1 MFGGVGFRQQV
12 RDVVGI
18 YPTPH
23 RGLILVHLCAPDLAS
38 GAWTVTEV
46 RTVQQSWTIEQGA
59 MLLAGIVH
67 EELKRAG
74 WTRYALCLALPP
86 EAVDIRENVLPLA
99 LSGAELR
106 EALLWS
112 LRASTDGSAL
122 PEDAQILCASPSE
135 EDVCR
140 YWIALCAEA
149 DIRALFSAFDTA
161 GLRLR
166 RLTVCPPVGGVLSP
180 FLALAE
186 EAPLSWESAEQI
198 PDELMQPAVYAGLL
212 FHAATPTHL
221 YIKRDAESF
230 AWLRHHAA
238 AAITF
243 CATALFLVGSAAHA
257 GACLWAR
264 QEAERVET
272 ALSAY
277 ESDRRSMERSTV
289 LQREIAQRIHVLT
302 DFSQASHPWRAL
314 LVHLGCMC
322 VDGVRI
328 TGVKAEDAAV
338 LIEGEAVHYEA
349 FSAMMGQFE
358 EDAFF
363 SGGVTLDTAVQERGE
378 QGAPEHIRFSIRAAW

>member
-59 MLLAGIVH
+59 MLLTGIVH

-86 EAVDIRENVLPLA
+86 ETVIVRVWELPLA
-99 LSGAELR
+99 LSGTELR

-112 LRASTDGSAL
+112 LRASTDGGAL
-122 PEDAQILCASPSE
+122 PEDAQIICVSPSE
-135 EDVCR
+135 EDACR
-140 YWIALCAEA
+140 YWFALCAEP
-149 DIRALFSAFDTA
+149 DIKALFAAFAAT

-166 RLTVCPPVGGVLSP
+166 RLTVCPPGGGAHASL
-180 FLALAE
+180 LALAQE
-186 EAPLSWESAEQI
+186 PPLSWESGEQI

-221 YIKRDAESF
+221 YVKRDADSF
-230 AWLRHHAA
+230 AWLRCHAA
-238 AAITF
+238 AAIAL
-243 CATALFLVGSAAHA
+243 CATVLFLVGSAAHA
-257 GACLWAR
+257 GACLWVR
-264 QEAERVET
+264 QEAVRMET
-272 ALSAY
+272 ALSAH
-277 ESDRRSMERSTV
+277 ESDRRSMQRSAA
-289 LQREIAQRIHVLT
+289 LQMEIAQRIHVLT
-302 DFSQASHPWRAL
+302 DFSRASHPWRAL

-322 VDGVRI
+322 IDGVRI

-349 FSAMMGQFE
+349 FSAMMGQLE
-358 EDAFF
+358 EDDFF